1 MQIGL
6 VGKPNV
12 GKSTMFKAITL
23 QDVAI
28 ANYPFTTIEPNKGIG
43 YVRVEDVGPEFGVR
57 SNPRYGFIKGKYRFV
72 PVEIVDIA
80 GLVPGA
86 HEGRGLGNKFLDDIR
101 QADALIHVVDISGAT
116 DEEGRYI
123 GAGNYDPS
131 KDIKWLEEEIDWWF
145 FEIIKKN
152 LERNIRKIK
161 NEKLELD
168 KELSKLISGLNVRL
182 SHIEIA
188 FNKLKISKEDYDI
201 INDNKK
207 LFELASEIRKL
218 SKPIVIAANRVDIN
232 IDIAKRNLKKLRDMF
247 PDKIIIPAS
256 GYAEIILK
264 ELDRSGKIEYIPG
277 EGYFEIKGNLNEK
290 EIKALDFIQ
299 EKIFKEFGSTGV
311 QNLLDTLVFDILKYV
326 AVFPG
331 GVDRLADKDGRILPD
346 CFLMPPGSTVI
357 DFAERIH
364 SDLAK
369 NFIKAID
376 VRTGKILGRD
386 YVLKH
391 RDIIQIVAGK

>member
-28 ANYPFTTIEPNKGIG
+28 ANYPFTTIDPNKGIG

-72 PVEIVDIA
+72 PIEIVDIA

-131 KDIKWLEEEIDWWF
+131 KDIKWLEDEIDWWF

-168 KELSKLISGLNVRL
+168 KELAKLISGLNVRL

-247 PDKIIIPAS
+247 PDKIIIPTS

-264 ELDRSGKIEYIPG
+264 ELDRSRKIEYIPG

-386 YVLKH
+386 YILKH
-391 RDIIQIVAGK
+391 RDVIQIVAGK